1 MKNYNRILE
10 KLQKYWYYHQL
21 KSININIFISVE
33 ILPSNPSQIKERQIY
48 IFFFRK
54 TVEKQ
59 MKNQVDAFRSF
70 FDKIGKLRKLN

>member
-1 MKNYNRILE
+1 MKNYNRILTE

-21 KSININIFISVE
+21 KSININIFISVD

-54 TVEKQ
+54 TVEKH
-59 MKNQVDAFRSF
+59 MKNQVDAFRS
-70 FDKIGKLRKLN
+70 LNIF